1 MKLSL
6 TDMTKEEFLTQLKV
20 HIIEHIEGGYF
31 MNPDEDE
38 EGYNHDELQ
47 ALIEHFDDD
56 CGFDVYENDLSYQRL
71 ADEYEELIFE
81 HYC

>member
-1 MKLSL
+1 
-6 TDMTKEEFLTQLKV
+6 MTQEEFLSKLEI
-20 HIIEHIEGGYF
+20 HIKEHICGGYF

-38 EGYNHDELQ
+38 DGYNHDELM

-56 CGFDVYENDLSYQRL
+56 CGFDVYENDLSYRTL
-71 ADEYEELIFE
+71 ADNYEELIFN